1 MDVGDA
7 PTEYRVS
14 TNGKINS
21 YVDSALK
28 ALPVRRCLPPCASL
42 RLLRSAHCTT
52 LCSAAR
58 ASQAP
63 RAWRSGERPSCKQL
77 GTWAVGPFNERKV
90 LRKVLRL
97 SYLRVRPLSLQ
108 TNSLKSIA
116 CRNEGAFWSVTDN
129 GNLGNA
135 MSNSLEAHYEL

>member
-1 MDVGDA
+1 MAEPMDVGDA

-28 ALPVRRCLPPCASL
+28 ALPVRRCLLPHASL
-42 RLLRSAHCTT
+42 RLLRSAHCTA

-63 RAWRSGERPSCKQL
+63 RA
-77 GTWAVGPFNERKV
+77 
-90 LRKVLRL
+90 
-97 SYLRVRPLSLQ
+97 
-108 TNSLKSIA
+108 
-116 CRNEGAFWSVTDN
+116 
-129 GNLGNA
+129 
-135 MSNSLEAHYEL
+135 